1 MKDIHA
7 VAAKYIQEKNLS
19 AALNVY
25 EEMLKENPNDPLI
38 FANIANVVYMLKE
51 FDRAVS
57 LYKKA
62 IALDEQCAVAYYG
75 LGNVFYAKEDFSQAA
90 VWFEQA
96 IRHGLTE
103 DGDVYFLLGVSLME
117 MQQARLASMYLLRA
131 TELKAEDPE
140 IWFMYGLCM
149 GKCEVIDES
158 IRALQIAI
166 QIDDTH
172 ADAHYNLGVAYF
184 MCENQ
189 KAAHRHILY
198 TLQLQPEHL
207 LAKHALRILTSEMPK
222 S

>member
-158 IRALQIAI
+158 IRALQMA
-166 QIDDTH
+166 
-172 ADAHYNLGVAYF
+172 
-184 MCENQ
+184 
-189 KAAHRHILY
+189 
-198 TLQLQPEHL
+198 
-207 LAKHALRILTSEMPK
+207 S
-222 S
+222 